1 MNHRVLGNLL
11 RISRCFD
18 NYRRQQ
24 IKDVD
29 IYPALQLFVSYI
41 CRHPGCI
48 QENLVEELCIDKT
61 TVTHHLM
68 RLEEKGYI
76 VRKVS
81 PEDARCRLVYPTEK
95 SEAIAPQLHETYVTF
110 YDTLLKGLTEEEQEQ
125 VTVLAEKLFNNAY
138 GLMKK

>member
-68 RLEEKGYI
+68 RLEEK
-76 VRKVS
+76 
-81 PEDARCRLVYPTEK
+81 
-95 SEAIAPQLHETYVTF
+95 
-110 YDTLLKGLTEEEQEQ
+110 
-125 VTVLAEKLFNNAY
+125 
-138 GLMKK
+138 

>member
-1 MNHRVLGNLL
+1 M
-11 RISRCFD
+11 
-18 NYRRQQ
+18 
-24 IKDVD
+24 D

-76 VRKVS
+76 IRKVS
-81 PEDARCRLVYPTEK
+81 EEDARCRLVYPTEK
-95 SEAIAPQLHETYVTF
+95 ATAIMPQLHDTYVTF
-110 YDTLLKGLTEEEQEQ
+110 YDTLLKGLSEEEKQQ
-125 VTVLAEKLFNNAY
+125 VAVLAEKLYHNVY
-138 GLMKK
+138 GLIKK